1 MEGMLKEM
9 ESLKV
14 IIDKV
19 FNVDMAMATRKRD
32 YVYAKMVF
40 SKIMRDRG
48 CRLESIGSFI
58 KRDHATIVYYTR
70 IIDSLFDQ
78 DGILLSRYLECKN
91 CFYEDREPGVYLTT
105 EKNLQDKLTK
115 LQSEYDNLLA
125 EKQRLVEGK
134 QKVDRLEKII
144 KIINFNTPY
153 GQEEEVEKKII
164 RMFNLK

>member
-1 MEGMLKEM
+1 MNGVIKEM
-9 ESLKV
+9 QSLKD
-14 IIDKV
+14 IIDRV

-32 YVYAKMVF
+32 YVYSKMVF

-48 CRLESIGSFI
+48 CRLEVIGSFI
-58 KRDHATIVYYTR
+58 KRDHATIVYYTK
-70 IIDSLFDQ
+70 IIDSLFNQ

-91 CFYEDREPGVYLTT
+91 CFYENREPGVYLTT
-105 EKNLQDKLTK
+105 EKNLQDKLAK
-115 LQSEYDNLLA
+115 LQKDYDNLLA
-125 EKQRLVEGK
+125 DKQRLVDGK
-134 QKVDRLEKII
+134 QKVDRLENII

>member
-1 MEGMLKEM
+1 MNAVTSEM
-9 ESLKV
+9 ESLKG
-14 IIDKV
+14 IIDRV
-19 FNVDMAMATRKRD
+19 FNVDMVMPTRKRD
-32 YVYAKMVF
+32 YVYSKMVF

-48 CRLESIGSFI
+48 CRLELIGSFI
-58 KRDHATIVYYTR
+58 KRDHATIVYYTK
-70 IIDSLFDQ
+70 IIDSLFSQ

-91 CFYEDREPGVYLTT
+91 CFYENREPGVYLTT
-105 EKNLQDKLTK
+105 EKNLQDKLAK

-134 QKVDRLEKII
+134 QKVDRLENII

-153 GQEEEVEKKII
+153 GQEEEVEKKIT

>member
-1 MEGMLKEM
+1 MNGVIKEM
-9 ESLKV
+9 QSLKD
-14 IIDKV
+14 IIDRV

-32 YVYAKMVF
+32 YVYSKMVF

-48 CRLESIGSFI
+48 CRLEVIGSFI
-58 KRDHATIVYYTR
+58 KRDHATIVYYTK
-70 IIDSLFDQ
+70 IIDSLFNQ

-91 CFYEDREPGVYLTT
+91 CFYENRQPGVYLTT
-105 EKNLQDKLTK
+105 EKNLQDKLAK
-115 LQSEYDNLLA
+115 LQKDYDNLLA
-125 EKQRLVEGK
+125 EKQRLVDGK
-134 QKVDRLEKII
+134 QKVDRLENII